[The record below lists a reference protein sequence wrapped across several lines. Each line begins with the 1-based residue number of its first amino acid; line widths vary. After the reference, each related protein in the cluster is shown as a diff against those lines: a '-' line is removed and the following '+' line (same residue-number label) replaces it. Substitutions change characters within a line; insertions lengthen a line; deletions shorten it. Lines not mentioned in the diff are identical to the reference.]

1 MGLPTAVARFGG
13 TSFMLGTVAGRFR
26 CRSRLL
32 RFGLPSHEKKR
43 ATKKE
48 EYTDEY
54 KS

>member
-1 MGLPTAVARFGG
+1 MGLPTAVARFSG
-13 TSFMLGTVAGRFR
+13 TPFMLGAVVGRLG

-43 ATKKE
+43 ATENE
-48 EYTDEY
+48 ERTDEC